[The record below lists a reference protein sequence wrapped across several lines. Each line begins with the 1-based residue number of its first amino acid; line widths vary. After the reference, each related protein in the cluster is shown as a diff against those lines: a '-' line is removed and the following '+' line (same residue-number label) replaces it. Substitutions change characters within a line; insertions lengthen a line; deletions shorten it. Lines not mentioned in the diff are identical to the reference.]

1 MANVLHRGQQCG
13 RVVRRNFSTS
23 FPRIDFR
30 SDTVTRPTRA
40 MRKAMADAV
49 VGDDVFGDDPTVIEL
64 QERCASLLGK
74 EAAVYVPSGVMA
86 NQIALGCHGQRPGT
100 ATICGSQSHI
110 YCYETGGA
118 SQLWGITLDTIENE
132 RNGQLNTEKI
142 EQSIRPIDVHC
153 PVTTCVALEQT
164 QNKCGG
170 TTLGNSIVEVRE
182 YMSAVS
188 KICKSYGL
196 AFHVDG
202 ARLLNAAA
210 ALDSEPSKLV
220 EPCDT
225 VALCLSKGV
234 GAPVGSILAG
244 SHDLIEEALRLRKLL
259 GGGMRQSGVLCAA
272 AMVGLDGY
280 HEAFLKDHKNAKR
293 LCAALNSIDGFA
305 VEEDLVQSNLVFC
318 DIEKSLVDTDRLKSD
333 LEEDGI
339 ILPGDK
345 YGGKHP
351 TLQNIRF
358 VLHRDLSTED
368 VDYAVE
374 KIAAKAKS

>member
-1 MANVLHRGQQCG
+1 
-13 RVVRRNFSTS
+13 
-23 FPRIDFR
+23 
-30 SDTVTRPTRA
+30 
-40 MRKAMADAV
+40 
-49 VGDDVFGDDPTVIEL
+49 
-64 QERCASLLGK
+64 
-74 EAAVYVPSGVMA
+74 
-86 NQIALGCHGQRPGT
+86 
-100 ATICGSQSHI
+100 
-110 YCYETGGA
+110 
-118 SQLWGITLDTIENE
+118 
-132 RNGQLNTEKI
+132 
-142 EQSIRPIDVHC
+142 
-153 PVTTCVALEQT
+153 
-164 QNKCGG
+164 
-170 TTLGNSIVEVRE
+170 
-182 YMSAVS
+182 MSAVS

-272 AMVGLDGY
+272 
-280 HEAFLKDHKNAKR
+280 
-293 LCAALNSIDGFA
+293 LNSIDGFA

>member
-1 MANVLHRGQQCG
+1 M
-13 RVVRRNFSTS
+13 T
-23 FPRIDFR
+23 
-30 SDTVTRPTRA
+30 
-40 MRKAMADAV
+40 
-49 VGDDVFGDDPTVIEL
+49 
-64 QERCASLLGK
+64 
-74 EAAVYVPSGVMA
+74 
-86 NQIALGCHGQRPGT
+86 
-100 ATICGSQSHI
+100 
-110 YCYETGGA
+110 
-118 SQLWGITLDTIENE
+118 
-132 RNGQLNTEKI
+132 
-142 EQSIRPIDVHC
+142 
-153 PVTTCVALEQT
+153 
-164 QNKCGG
+164 
-170 TTLGNSIVEVRE
+170 
-182 YMSAVS
+182 
-188 KICKSYGL
+188 
-196 AFHVDG
+196 
-202 ARLLNAAA
+202 
-210 ALDSEPSKLV
+210 
-220 EPCDT
+220 
-225 VALCLSKGV
+225 
-234 GAPVGSILAG
+234 
-244 SHDLIEEALRLRKLL
+244 RKLL